1 MRNAVSS
8 FCFKA
13 IITLVVQAVD
23 YPYPM
28 QWMLMGQAT
37 FIPNALVSFVC
48 L

>member
-13 IITLVVQAVD
+13 ISTQVVQAVD
-23 YPYPM
+23 SPYPM
-28 QWMLMGQAT
+28 QWMLLGQAT
-37 FIPNALVSFVC
+37 FLPNALVSFVC